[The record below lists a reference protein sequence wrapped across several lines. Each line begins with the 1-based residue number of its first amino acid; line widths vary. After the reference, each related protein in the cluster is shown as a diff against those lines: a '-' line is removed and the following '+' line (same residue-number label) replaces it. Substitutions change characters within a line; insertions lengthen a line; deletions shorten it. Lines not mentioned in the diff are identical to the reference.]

1 MGGANIDKIRKLDE
15 QASMDK
21 INAQNGVLAG
31 NGQKMV
37 GRENDERD
45 TNDNRHV
52 LHRIGDEYI
61 G

>member
-31 NGQKMV
+31 NGQQWYGAKMTK
-37 GRENDERD
+37 E
-45 TNDNRHV
+45 TQMI
-52 LHRIGDEYI
+52 IGTCYI
-61 G
+61 ELAMNT